1 MAAKAGGGVPHDDTQ
16 LQVDALYHLAVELSG
31 LRGVDNVLDVALRQC
46 LTLTGSQF
54 GFIGLVNQEATA
66 LEIAAIQGFHPTEEF
81 FAGHRVIPL
90 RPSIFAIAVLEN
102 RPARSL
108 DARFDPRRI
117 GQPSGHPEVRTFLG
131 MPLRLNDQAHWNDRS
146 RQSRWGPTRTGTSG
160 SCSPTPPKSRNRHPE
175 CPAVRAARQHQ
186 RRTPRRSNA
195 PASSTKP
202 VNELARKAA
211 DLKKALE
218 ETVQAQENERQRIA
232 RDVHDGLNQL
242 LIGALLELTSGQKRI
257 ELGQLE
263 AARESL
269 ESSQSI
275 LRSVETEIR
284 RVVHDLHPPM
294 LEGLGLPAAIRRL
307 CEQFESYGGMSC
319 RTFVDGEPAR
329 MPGHAEI
336 TVYRIAQE
344 ALHNVL
350 VHARAEKVRV
360 DLLFEPDGLRLEV
373 RDNGVGFDP
382 ELVRSAPNGHIGMV
396 SMRQRAESLGG
407 ELQLESSPRL
417 GNHRQGAGAFAAD
430 QMTPARGLIID
441 DHPVVRQGIKSLRSN
456 YEAFEVVGEAA
467 TGQTAI
473 DQFRSSRPDV
483 VLLDIRLANDS
494 GLEVLDSILDD
505 DPEARVLMLSSFDD
519 DEYVERSLR
528 AGALG
533 YVLKGDSDAQLVS
546 AIEAVAG
553 GHRALSPRVAEQLVE
568 LMLSPTQTHGPEF
581 EEVDRAILRML
592 SDGASNGQIASK
604 LFMSDSTVKRRIRS
618 IFNRL
623 GVTRR
628 AEAAAEAARRGL
640 V

>member
-1 MAAKAGGGVPHDDTQ
+1 VAAKASGGVPHDDTQ

-131 MPLRLNDQAHWNDRS
+131 VPLRLNDEPIGMIGVANRA
-146 RQSRWGPTRTGTSG
+146 GPYQDGHERLLLTYAAQIAIVIRNAQLYERLANTNAELERKVVERTSQL
-160 SCSPTPPKSRNRHPE
+160 HE
-175 CPAVRAARQHQ
+175 
-186 RRTPRRSNA
+186 
-195 PASSTKP
+195 ASH
-202 VNELARKAA
+202 ELSRKAA

-307 CEQFESYGGMSC
+307 CEQFESYSGIGC
-319 RTFVDGEPAR
+319 RTFVDGETAR

-350 VHARAEKVRV
+350 VHARAEKVEV

-382 ELVRSAPNGHIGMV
+382 EFVRSAPNGHIGLV

-407 ELQLESSPRL
+407 ELQLESS
-417 GNHRQGAGAFAAD
+417 QG
-430 QMTPARGLIID
+430 
-441 DHPVVRQGIKSLRSN
+441 
-456 YEAFEVVGEAA
+456 
-467 TGQTAI
+467 
-473 DQFRSSRPDV
+473 
-483 VLLDIRLANDS
+483 S
-494 GLEVLDSILDD
+494 GTTV
-505 DPEARVLMLSSFDD
+505 
-519 DEYVERSLR
+519 
-528 AGALG
+528 
-533 YVLKGDSDAQLVS
+533 
-546 AIEAVAG
+546 
-553 GHRALSPRVAEQLVE
+553 RALVPLP
-568 LMLSPTQTHGPEF
+568 L
-581 EEVDRAILRML
+581 
-592 SDGASNGQIASK
+592 
-604 LFMSDSTVKRRIRS
+604 
-618 IFNRL
+618 
-623 GVTRR
+623 TR
-628 AEAAAEAARRGL
+628 
-640 V
+640 